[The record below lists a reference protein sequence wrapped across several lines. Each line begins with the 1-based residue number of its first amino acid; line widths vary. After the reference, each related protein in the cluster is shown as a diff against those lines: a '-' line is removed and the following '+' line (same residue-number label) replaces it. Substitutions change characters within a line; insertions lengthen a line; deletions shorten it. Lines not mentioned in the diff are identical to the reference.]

1 MIKHLLLAG
10 LLLAA
15 SAGGCSSHDD
25 EDYGGDHYPTNSDVT
40 RGLLSYFTFDDGTA
54 RNLRDASN
62 SGTIMP
68 GTNFSYITDTPNGKG
83 MALSLGNK
91 EYVNIP
97 YNAVEGNSAFS
108 ISMWVKDFGIGSLF
122 VSTFLDDTFNG
133 SPRLFVDSNNYF
145 CADGTEEIYDTHMKF
160 GLAANAYQTKR
171 WHMITAT
178 FANKTINLY
187 IDGTL
192 VGNVTHDA
200 KTKGHGNKTCIGGM
214 ANGIMN
220 NPMKV
225 DNVRVYGIALTDAE
239 VQSLYNYE
247 RN

>member
-1 MIKHLLLAG
+1 
-10 LLLAA
+10 
-15 SAGGCSSHDD
+15 
-25 EDYGGDHYPTNSDVT
+25 
-40 RGLLSYFTFDDGTA
+40 
-54 RNLRDASN
+54 
-62 SGTIMP
+62 
-68 GTNFSYITDTPNGKG
+68 
-83 MALSLGNK
+83 
-91 EYVNIP
+91 
-97 YNAVEGNSAFS
+97 
-108 ISMWVKDFGIGSLF
+108 
-122 VSTFLDDTFNG
+122 
-133 SPRLFVDSNNYF
+133 
-145 CADGTEEIYDTHMKF
+145 MKF

-192 VGNVTHDA
+192 VGKVTHDA